1 MTERRRIRPAG
12 VPVVLLVDAML
23 VIVFVLVGRS
33 SHAEGL
39 DPAGVCGT
47 AWPFLA
53 GFAAG
58 WLVALGWR
66 HPLAVWPTGIV
77 VWASTLVIG
86 MWLRVASGQ
95 GAALA
100 FIIVAALTLAVFLIG
115 WRSAAWLVERLTR
128 ERELDRATTTPQR

>member
-1 MTERRRIRPAG
+1 MTERRRIRPIG
-12 VPVVLLVDAML
+12 VLGILLVDAVL
-23 VIVFVLVGRS
+23 VVVFALVGRS

-39 DPAGVCGT
+39 DPAGVWGT

-53 GFAAG
+53 GLAVG

-77 VWASTLVIG
+77 AWAGTLVVG
-86 MWLRVASGQ
+86 MLLRVASGQ

-100 FIIVAALTLAVFLIG
+100 FIIVAALTLAVLLIG
-115 WRSAAWLVERLTR
+115 WRGLASLVGRRTR
-128 ERELDRATTTPQR
+128 ERVEAGVR